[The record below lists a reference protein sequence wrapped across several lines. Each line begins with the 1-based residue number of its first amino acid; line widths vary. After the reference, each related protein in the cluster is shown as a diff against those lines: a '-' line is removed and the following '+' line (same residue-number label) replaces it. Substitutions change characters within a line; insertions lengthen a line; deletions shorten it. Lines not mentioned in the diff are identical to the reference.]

1 MSNWTEK
8 RMITV
13 EEAEDEAY
21 LRFPNSTSRARDFV
35 RSYLGLVRKGKFGRE
50 KYRFEYG
57 QGRRER
63 LTTKPA
69 RPIMFLGAR

>member
-1 MSNWTEK
+1 
-8 RMITV
+8 MITV
-13 EEAEDEAY
+13 EEAEEEAAR
-21 LRFPNSTSRARDFV
+21 RFPNSPSRARDFM
-35 RSYLGLVRKGKFGRE
+35 RSYLGLVWKGKFGRE

-69 RPIMFLGAR
+69 RPIMFLGSR